1 MSVSEIVQFL
11 EARLAEDEAV
21 AREAITPDR
30 PGTHWEWES
39 TADDDDPES
48 PRCLCTVEEFPTKS
62 GVGDLPGF
70 PLYGCRADPS
80 PAMDHI
86 ARHDPAR
93 VLREVA
99 AKRAVMSRHREVKED
114 DELGWMW
121 SRYASDHN
129 RSQPCAGCGVWGDPD
144 LPVTDRVEDCPE
156 LHALASVYADHCDFN
171 PDWAE

>member
-1 MSVSEIVQFL
+1 MTIVEFL
-11 EARLAEDEAV
+11 EARLAEDEAA

-48 PRCLCTVEEFPTKS
+48 PRWLRTVEEFPTTS

-70 PLYGCRADPS
+70 PLGYDCKAEPS

-93 VLREVA
+93 ILREIA
-99 AKRAVMSRHREVKED
+99 AKRSVIGKYLWADRVREQMEED
-114 DELGWMW
+114 DDDVKWEWIFKSEALVEVLRAL
-121 SRYASDHN
+121 SCIYSDH
-129 RSQPCAGCGVWGDPD
+129 PD
-144 LPVTDRVEDCPE
+144 YQKEW
-156 LHALASVYADHCDFN
+156 AL
-171 PDWAE
+171 

>member
-1 MSVSEIVQFL
+1 MTIVEFL

-21 AREAITPDR
+21 AREAITPYR

-48 PRCLCTVEEFPTKS
+48 PRWLRTVEEFPTTS

-70 PLYGCRADPS
+70 PLGYDCKAEPS

-93 VLREVA
+93 ALAEVA
-99 AKRAVMSRHREVKED
+99 AKRGILEAHAGRSPRSSDFCRICED
-114 DELGWMW
+114 PYTYGPEAWPCDTV
-121 SRYASDHN
+121 RY
-129 RSQPCAGCGVWGDPD
+129 
-144 LPVTDRVEDCPE
+144 
-156 LHALASVYADHCDFN
+156 LASTYKDHPDFN
-171 PDWAE
+171 KHTEGGWTI

>member
-1 MSVSEIVQFL
+1 MSEIVKFL
-11 EARLAEDEAV
+11 EARLVEDEAV

-48 PRCLCTVEEFPTKS
+48 PRWLRTVEEFPTTS

-70 PLYGCRADPS
+70 PLGYDCKAEPS

-99 AKRAVMSRHREVKED
+99 AKRSVIGKYLWADRVRERMEED
-114 DELGWMW
+114 DDDVKWEWIFKSEAL
-121 SRYASDHN
+121 
-129 RSQPCAGCGVWGDPD
+129 
-144 LPVTDRVEDCPE
+144 VEV
-156 LHALASVYADHCDFN
+156 LRALASVYSDHPDFN

>member
-1 MSVSEIVQFL
+1 MTIVEFL
-11 EARLAEDEAV
+11 EARLTEDEAV
-21 AREAITPDR
+21 AKEPHHQNWDLYPYWFRPNGEDPAEGSVIAAERVPDGALSGLIRYITGPEEIDL
-30 PGTHWEWES
+30 
-39 TADDDDPES
+39 ADAAH
-48 PRCLCTVEEFPTKS
+48 V
-62 GVGDLPGF
+62 
-70 PLYGCRADPS
+70 
-80 PAMDHI
+80 

-156 LHALASVYADHCDFN
+156 LHALASVYADHSDFN

>member
-1 MSVSEIVQFL
+1 MTMTIVEFL
-11 EARLAEDEAV
+11 EARLAEDEAA

-48 PRCLCTVEEFPTKS
+48 PRWLRTVEEFPTTS

-70 PLYGCRADPS
+70 PLGYDRKAEPS

-93 VLREVA
+93 IRREVA
-99 AKRAVMSRHREVKED
+99 AKRALV
-114 DELGWMW
+114 
-121 SRYASDHN
+121 ASHDIG
-129 RSQPCAGCGVWGDPD
+129 RDPCEAHDAMYESVPCDVI
-144 LPVTDRVEDCPE
+144 
-156 LHALASVYADHCDFN
+156 LHLASAYSNH
-171 PDWAE
+171 PDYQQEWAL